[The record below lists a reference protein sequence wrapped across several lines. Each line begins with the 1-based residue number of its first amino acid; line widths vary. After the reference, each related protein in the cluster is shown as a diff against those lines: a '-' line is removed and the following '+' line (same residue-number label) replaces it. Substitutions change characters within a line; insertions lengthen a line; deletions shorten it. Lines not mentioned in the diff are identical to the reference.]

1 MPIPLPDA
9 GGRQQILA
17 IHLRKARDAGLVSPE
32 VDDACL
38 AQKTRG
44 FSGADLAGLVR
55 SATSFAIA
63 DWRQRDPS
71 QVSAAA
77 PAATTTDD
85 DENTLNGAK
94 GMGGRGDSNHVS
106 PPPPL
111 PIATDAVQA
120 REREAA
126 TTTQEG
132 MPRTSKS
139 GSSRINGAGAG
150 AAPVEEGGDIRLVV
164 TVGNFEQALLE
175 VGGSGGGG
183 LPGAGGRLGALRGA
197 VRGGLARV
205 MPQRN

>member
-9 GGRQQILA
+9 DGRRQILA

-32 VDDACL
+32 VEDASL
-38 AQKTRG
+38 AEKTRG

-71 QVSAAA
+71 QASTAA
-77 PAATTTDD
+77 DD
-85 DENTLNGAK
+85 DNDDNSLSGAK
-94 GMGGRGDSNHVS
+94 GGVGRRDGNHA

-111 PIATDAVQA
+111 PLPLPLPLAVGAAQASERDAS
-120 REREAA
+120 

-132 MPRTSKS
+132 VRRSES
-139 GSSRINGAGAG
+139 GSSGINGAGAG
-150 AAPVEEGGDIRLVV
+150 VAPAEEGGNTRLVV

-175 VGGSGGGG
+175 VGVSGGGG
-183 LPGAGGRLGALRGA
+183 LVGAGGRLGALRGA

-205 MPQRN
+205 MSRRD